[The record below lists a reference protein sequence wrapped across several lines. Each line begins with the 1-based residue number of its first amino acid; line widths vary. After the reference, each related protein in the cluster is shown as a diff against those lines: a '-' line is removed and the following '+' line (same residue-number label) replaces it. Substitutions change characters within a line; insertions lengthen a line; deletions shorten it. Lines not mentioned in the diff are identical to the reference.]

1 MKKGLVSVIMPVLNG
16 ADYIADAIDSVLK
29 QEYTQWE
36 LLIVDNGSSDGTVG
50 IVNGFRDSRIIL
62 LTEHKKKGVAAARN
76 KALREMSG
84 EFFCFLDADDYL
96 PNNSISNR
104 INYLQEHKD
113 VHFLDGSVE
122 VKNVY
127 LDKTISLCKPS
138 FRGDALNELASLS
151 GRCFCGISWFI
162 RRTPG
167 KEYSFPESWTH
178 AEDLAFYLS
187 IAEDG
192 KYDFIDAAVYV
203 VRRGHSSAMS
213 NLQGLENGYSK
224 LLDYMKTLPL
234 SSEQRAFSRQKVRS
248 IMTKSYLKNGNIID
262 AWKAWQT
269 FSKGG
274 ES

>member
-16 ADYIADAIDSVLK
+16 ADYIADAIRSVLN
-29 QEYTQWE
+29 QDYTQWE
-36 LLIVDNGSSDGTVG
+36 LLIVDNGSTDGTTG
-50 IVNGFRDSRIIL
+50 IVNGFRDARITL
-62 LTEHKKKGVAAARN
+62 LSEHKKKGVAAARN
-76 KALREMSG
+76 KALQEMSG
-84 EFFCFLDADDYL
+84 EFFCFLDADDIL
-96 PNNSISNR
+96 PKDSISKR
-104 INYLQEHKD
+104 INHLQDHKD
-113 VHFLDGSVE
+113 VHFLDGTVE

-138 FRGDALNELASLS
+138 FRGEALNELASLS

-162 RRTPG
+162 RRTPT
-167 KEYSFPESWTH
+167 KEYFFPESWTH

-187 IAEDG
+187 IAADG
-192 KYDFIDAAVYV
+192 KYDFIDAIVYV

-234 SSEQRAFSRQKVRS
+234 SREQREFSRHKVRS
-248 IMTKSYLKNGNIID
+248 IMTKSYLKNGNIFG
-262 AWKAWQT
+262 ALKAWQK